1 MDIWRETLYLN
12 KEFRWEL
19 VMALISTYTSSV
31 SKTLTSL
38 TYVIYVER
46 VFALSRNIRR
56 ICCKF
61 FHHFEKKI
69 VIVD

>member
-56 ICCKF
+56 ILLQILSPLR
-61 FHHFEKKI
+61 EK
-69 VIVD
+69 DSNS